1 MLEKLKWGKL
11 ESLRPKHIDEICS
24 SKPIAYLPWGAL
36 EYHGSHNP
44 VGLDGIKAYGLCT
57 DLAKK
62 TGGIVL
68 PTVYQAANLISSYGG
83 VDFPKHSLE
92 FSEKLIRLT
101 CEEYFTQLAK
111 QDYKIIVLLTGH
123 AGEPHIH
130 ILKEVAE
137 EFNKKYYDKYFWSV
151 AEFDIVPDELLVAN
165 HSAIG
170 ETSLQLLYDEESV
183 DLYILPKDRDITLE
197 VDAVYGDDPRGATKE
212 FGRKIASTFVTNA
225 DKKLQELLKKY
236 K

>member
-1 MLEKLKWGKL
+1 MKNEILWGKY
-11 ESLRPKHIDEICS
+11 ETLRPSQIDEICNIT
-24 SKPIAYLPWGAL
+24 PIAYLPWGAL

-44 VGLDGIKAYGLCT
+44 IGLDGIKAYGLCT

-83 VDFPKHSLE
+83 VDFPKHSIE

-101 CEEYFTQLAK
+101 CEEYFTQLAN
-111 QDYKIIVLLTGH
+111 QDFKIIVLLTGH
-123 AGEPHIH
+123 AGEPHID

-137 EFNKKYYDKYFWSV
+137 EFNKKYADTYFWTV

-165 HSAIG
+165 HSAAG
-170 ETSLQLLYDEESV
+170 ETSLQLLYDESLV
-183 DLYILPKDRDITLE
+183 DMSMLPKDRETTLDIE
-197 VDAVYGDDPRGATKE
+197 AVSGEDPRGASKE
-212 FGRKIASTFVTNA
+212 LGAEIANTFVKNA
-225 DKKLQELLKKY
+225 NEKLEELLKKY

>member
-1 MLEKLKWGKL
+1 MSDKLNWGNL
-11 ESLRPKHIDEICS
+11 ESLRPNHIDEICS
-24 SKPIAYLPWGAL
+24 KTPIAYLPWGAL

-92 FSEKLIRLT
+92 FSEKLIRNT
-101 CEEYFTQLAK
+101 CEEYFTQLAL

-137 EFNKKYYDKYFWSV
+137 EFNKKYTDKYFWTV

-170 ETSLQLLYDEESV
+170 ETSLQLLYDEKTV
-183 DLYILPKDRDITLE
+183 DLDVLPKDRDISLE
-197 VDAVYGDDPRGATKE
+197 IDAVYGDDPRKATKE
-212 FGRKIASTFVTNA
+212 LGEKIAATFVDNA
-225 DKKLQELLKKY
+225 DEKLQELLKKY